1 MSIKINK
8 KLEKF
13 STFDPTKE
21 SKPMSIGNL
30 CKDIEDNKLTLPIF
44 QTYIR
49 WKIEKSVDL
58 LNFQLSGKAAVSPIS
73 INIIE
78 SKELAVPQV
87 SFLER
92 KLISTD
98 DILGKN
104 SVNDGQQRLTCNYKA
119 YIDHEDF
126 KCIVLDITGGEFT
139 LNTGVPKKFQIPV
152 GKLYNKD
159 PKVFKQYLAEH
170 KELQLFEVSDLLTRV
185 RNKFLGYYY
194 TVNYARDLTEE
205 EQRQWFE
212 VLNLAGS
219 RITAVQIEL
228 TAMLVKGVDFYRE
241 YADKFGERLRQSN
254 LEKLFVFK
262 ATEVSI
268 PLAALNPAYEMLK
281 GKVHAS
287 NLSPIA
293 SDAKPSLISKLEK
306 EEIEKI
312 FGVTLEALDWAVEFI
327 ENNKL
332 KEPERI
338 DYVTY
343 LLGAFVFIGSNK
355 INHEQKAFM
364 IERYNGMQ
372 FSNKD
377 NGERRKA
384 FEELITVKDIV

>member
-1 MSIKINK
+1 
-8 KLEKF
+8 
-13 STFDPTKE
+13 
-21 SKPMSIGNL
+21 
-30 CKDIEDNKLTLPIF
+30 
-44 QTYIR
+44 
-49 WKIEKSVDL
+49 
-58 LNFQLSGKAAVSPIS
+58 
-73 INIIE
+73 
-78 SKELAVPQV
+78 
-87 SFLER
+87 
-92 KLISTD
+92 
-98 DILGKN
+98 
-104 SVNDGQQRLTCNYKA
+104 
-119 YIDHEDF
+119 
-126 KCIVLDITGGEFT
+126 
-139 LNTGVPKKFQIPV
+139 
-152 GKLYNKD
+152 
-159 PKVFKQYLAEH
+159 
-170 KELQLFEVSDLLTRV
+170 
-185 RNKFLGYYY
+185 
-194 TVNYARDLTEE
+194 
-205 EQRQWFE
+205 
-212 VLNLAGS
+212 
-219 RITAVQIEL
+219 
-228 TAMLVKGVDFYRE
+228 
-241 YADKFGERLRQSN
+241 
-254 LEKLFVFK
+254 
-262 ATEVSI
+262 
-268 PLAALNPAYEMLK
+268 MLK